1 QNLVSNALKFTDIGY
16 VKMRL
21 MTSQPA
27 QGRIEVFIEVVD
39 SGIGISQPALQKLFQ
54 RFSQASREINRQYGG
69 TGLGLAICKGLVELM
84 GGRIDVSSELG
95 VGSVFTVSLNL
106 PLASALSPA
115 KSGKSVESPSKALS
129 ILVVDDHPMNIKLLD
144 RYLSKRGHQVVQ
156 ATGGLPAVELCEK
169 QCFDLVLMDIDMPD
183 LDGHEATKVIRGS
196 ESAASKHSFICA
208 LSGLSDD
215 KSITMS
221 SQAGMNLHMTKP
233 VSFEKLDKLIG
244 EIAQKTV

>member
-1 QNLVSNALKFTDIGY
+1 
-16 VKMRL
+16 
-21 MTSQPA
+21 
-27 QGRIEVFIEVVD
+27 
-39 SGIGISQPALQKLFQ
+39 
-54 RFSQASREINRQYGG
+54 
-69 TGLGLAICKGLVELM
+69 M

-106 PLASALSPA
+106 PVASARAQL
-115 KSGKSVESPSKALS
+115 KSSKEFNAPSRELS

-183 LDGHEATKVIRGS
+183 LDGYAATKAIRAS
-196 ESAASKHSFICA
+196 ENALSRHSFICA

-215 KSITMS
+215 KSIAMS
-221 SQAGMNLHMTKP
+221 TKVGINLHMTKP
-233 VSFEKLDKLIG
+233 VSFEKLDKLID
-244 EIAQKTV
+244 EIAQKQAPQKLKVN